1 MEKKNNMEVSSIV
14 KSHFLRLYHL
24 AMVDNNFSPTEWD
37 MLYEF
42 GEKREVSSEK
52 LNEILLDPVGEL
64 EIPESIEEKIEY
76 LIDFSI
82 MIWADGVVANE
93 ERDAL
98 IKFCTS
104 FEVDINKVSL
114 LSDLLLENVKNET
127 SSEEIIRKSI
137 ELLNS

>member
-42 GEKREVSSEK
+42 GEKRGVSSEK

-64 EIPESIEEKIEY
+64 EIPESFEEKIEY

-104 FEVDINKVSL
+104 FEIESSKVNS
-114 LSDLLLENVKNET
+114 LSDLLLENVEKEAA
-127 SSEEIIRKSI
+127 SEEIIRKSI